1 MLTESNN
8 KRIAKNTIILYF
20 RMIITMT
27 VSLYTSRI
35 VLKALGVEDYGIYNV
50 VGGVI
55 SMFSILSGSLSA
67 AISRFLTFEIGK
79 RNFERVKIIFS
90 TSINIQIILAFL
102 IIILAEIIGVW
113 FLNNKMVIPEGR
125 LVAANW
131 VLQCSIITF
140 AINLISVPY
149 NAIIVAYERMKA
161 FAYVSIIEVILKLL
175 IVYILLIS
183 RLDKLILYAI
193 LLLCIS
199 IIIRFIYGIYCK
211 IHFKESNYSFV
222 FDKELMR
229 SMTGFAG
236 WNFFGAGSHLLMTQG
251 VNMLMNVFFGVAV
264 NAARGIA
271 VQVDGSVMSFVS
283 NFTTALNPQITKSY
297 ASEEKGYMF
306 SLMCAGAKYSFFL
319 LLILSLPILF
329 QTETILYIWLG
340 QVPEYACNFIRLTL
354 IISLVSVLSNT
365 MITAMLATG
374 RIKKYQLIV
383 GGTGMLVFPLAWI
396 FYKFGYSPIYSYFIH
411 LMIFLIQLIYRIFLL
426 KGMIGFPIGMYVRK
440 VLLKVIKVTIAAVT
454 VPLLIYLFFPT
465 EIYWYRFFSIVLTCI
480 LCSICSIYLLGL
492 EIEEKKW
499 VRRKLL
505 NIKYKLIKR

>member
-1 MLTESNN
+1 MSTQTNN

-20 RMIITMT
+20 RMIITMM

-35 VLKALGVEDYGIYNV
+35 VLGALGVEDYGVYNV
-50 VGGVI
+50 IGGIV

-67 AISRFLTFEIGK
+67 SISRFLTFEIGK
-79 RNFERVKIIFS
+79 KDFERVKIIFS
-90 TSINIQIILAFL
+90 TSINIQIILA
-102 IIILAEIIGVW
+102 IIIIVLAEICGVW
-113 FLNNKMVIPEGR
+113 FLNNKMIIPEGR

-149 NAIIVAYERMKA
+149 NAIIVAYEHMKA
-161 FAYVSIIEVILKLL
+161 FAYVSIVEVVLKLI
-175 IVYILLIS
+175 IVYFLLIS
-183 RLDKLILYAI
+183 NFDKLILYAI
-193 LLLCIS
+193 LILCVS

-211 IHFKESNYSFV
+211 MHFKESSYSFV
-222 FDKELMR
+222 FDKELMH

-271 VQVDGSVMSFVS
+271 IQVDSAVMSFVS
-283 NFTTALNPQITKSY
+283 NFTSALNPQITKSY
-297 ASEEKGYMF
+297 ASEEKNYMF

-329 QTETILYIWLG
+329 QTETILFIWLG
-340 QVPEYACNFIRLTL
+340 QVPEYACSFIRLTL
-354 IISLVSVLSNT
+354 IISLISVLSNT

-374 RIKKYQLIV
+374 NIKKYQLIV

-396 FYKFGYSPIYSYFIH
+396 FYKFGYPPEFSYFIH
-411 LMIFLIQLIYRIFLL
+411 LIVFVIQLIYRIFLL
-426 KGMIGFPIGMYVRK
+426 NSMIGFPIGMYMKK
-440 VLLKVIKVTIAAVT
+440 VLFKVATVTIVSLI
-454 VPLLIYLFFPT
+454 VPLLVYLFFPT

-480 LCSICSIYLLGL
+480 LCSICSIYLFGL
-492 EIEEKKW
+492 EIKEKYW
-499 VRRKLL
+499 IREKLI
-505 NIKYKLIKR
+505 NIKNKIIR

>member
-340 QVPEYACNFIRLTL
+340 QVPEYACNFIR
-354 IISLVSVLSNT
+354 
-365 MITAMLATG
+365 
-374 RIKKYQLIV
+374 
-383 GGTGMLVFPLAWI
+383 
-396 FYKFGYSPIYSYFIH
+396 
-411 LMIFLIQLIYRIFLL
+411 
-426 KGMIGFPIGMYVRK
+426 
-440 VLLKVIKVTIAAVT
+440 
-454 VPLLIYLFFPT
+454 
-465 EIYWYRFFSIVLTCI
+465 
-480 LCSICSIYLLGL
+480 
-492 EIEEKKW
+492 
-499 VRRKLL
+499 
-505 NIKYKLIKR
+505 